1 MTIISMIVVTATINP
16 ENTLVAL
23 HKLYCIYVSIIYN
36 LYMFINII
44 LILYIMN
51 VIILYYKYQVTIR
64 DKRFS
69 EEERWYSWKGD
80 QTVNQIL
87 P

>member
-1 MTIISMIVVTATINP
+1 MTIISIMLVTATINP

-23 HKLYCIYVSIIYN
+23 HKLYFIYISIVYN

-51 VIILYYKYQVTIR
+51 VIILYYKYQVNIR
-64 DKRFS
+64 DKKFS
-69 EEERWYSWKGD
+69 EEEKVVLMER
-80 QTVNQIL
+80 
-87 P
+87 